1 MLLDHLSGQ
10 RTQVRVPPLFNEGGG
25 FHELLILEQAW
36 RIASKVAE
44 PKGIASCQKFDAA
57 QKFCQITILSRK
69 FEYRGSFPNGTVG
82 SGKNL
87 H

>member
-36 RIASKVAE
+36 RIASKVTE
-44 PKGIASCQKFDAA
+44 PKGKGSSSYLLTLDWFKNVYIISSCFESK
-57 QKFCQITILSRK
+57 KIITTWGEL
-69 FEYRGSFPNGTVG
+69 
-82 SGKNL
+82 
-87 H
+87 

>member
-36 RIASKVAE
+36 RIASKVTE
-44 PKGIASCQKFDAA
+44 PKRFDFLDTASPQDTWGLGVWTS
-57 QKFCQITILSRK
+57 QMRS
-69 FEYRGSFPNGTVG
+69 FELAPNF
-82 SGKNL
+82 L
-87 H
+87 R